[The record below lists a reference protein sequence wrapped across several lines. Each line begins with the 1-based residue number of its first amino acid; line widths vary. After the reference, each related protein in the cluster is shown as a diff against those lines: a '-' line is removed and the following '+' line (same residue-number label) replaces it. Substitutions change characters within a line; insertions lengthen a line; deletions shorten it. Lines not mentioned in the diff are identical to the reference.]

1 MKKKLDQIT
10 CTRVKATEDEKN
22 PNGNFSLRIQQTIML
37 FSFVITTR
45 FSYLDCMMFV
55 VRLKMWYFKKNPWSE
70 MLRKKK
76 CSRLEMWRI
85 YELYTL
91 NEIFYKCAV
100 AFFSRIHAYE
110 WKILLKMNAHFF
122 ISSMQSALFN

>member
-70 MLRKKK
+70 MLQKKNVVGWK
-76 CSRLEMWRI
+76 CEEFTSSTLWMRFFINARL
-85 YELYTL
+85 L
-91 NEIFYKCAV
+91 
-100 AFFSRIHAYE
+100 FFSNTCVWMENFTKNECTFLYF
-110 WKILLKMNAHFF
+110 LNAKCTF
-122 ISSMQSALFN
+122 